1 MFKNYLKIAWRNLRK
16 HATYTTINII
26 GLTIGLGCCLMIAL
40 YVQDELSY
48 DKYHKNI
55 GNIYRVVHGHAEDGK
70 KGGKNHQNADYRYQV
85 WGNAPVGPALKADF
99 PEVKEV
105 VRFSGRSTILL
116 KNGEKVFQE
125 ENVFFADS
133 NVLKVF
139 SWPLI
144 AGDPKTALQAPYSAV
159 LTETT
164 AKKYF
169 GNENPIGK
177 ILQGG
182 GTGGRASEGVY
193 KVTGVMK
200 DVPSNSH
207 FTFDALMSMSSFK
220 QSWAEVFDQW
230 GYVDFYTYFLAAPH
244 TDIKKLTAKVPDFL
258 TRHNATEQGRYTIA
272 FESLNDAYLHSSAER
287 QPGTTGNLSSIYLF
301 TIIGLFILC
310 IACVNFMNLATA
322 RSVERAKEVG
332 IRKVAG

>member
-1 MFKNYLKIAWRNLRK
+1 MLKNFLKIAWRSLRK
-16 HATYTTINII
+16 QATYTTINII

-55 GNIYRVVHGHAEDGK
+55 DNIYRVVHGNAEDK
-70 KGGKNHQNADYRYQV
+70 KGSKNNQNTDYRYQV
-85 WGNAPVGPALKADF
+85 WGNAPVGAALKADF

-105 VRFSGRSTILL
+105 VQFSGRSTILL
-116 KNGEKVFQE
+116 KNGEKIFQE

-133 NVLKVF
+133 NVFKVF

-182 GTGGRASEGVY
+182 GTGGREV
-193 KVTGVMK
+193 KVC
-200 DVPSNSH
+200 
-207 FTFDALMSMSSFK
+207 
-220 QSWAEVFDQW
+220 
-230 GYVDFYTYFLAAPH
+230 
-244 TDIKKLTAKVPDFL
+244 IK
-258 TRHNATEQGRYTIA
+258 
-272 FESLNDAYLHSSAER
+272 
-287 QPGTTGNLSSIYLF
+287 
-301 TIIGLFILC
+301 
-310 IACVNFMNLATA
+310 
-322 RSVERAKEVG
+322 
-332 IRKVAG
+332 